1 MPMRRGAGVTRA
13 YFAYGSNMNPARVA
27 ARGLIFESAAGAR
40 LAGFALR
47 FDKQSRDHVGKGHAN
62 LVWDPAGV
70 VEGVL
75 YRFAHGDEIVKMDRY
90 ERAPINYS
98 REVVLVEADGRLTP
112 AWTYFANPAVIVPGL
127 LPERA
132 YLEHLLAG
140 AAYLSAPYLERLR
153 GWPCVDG
160 PCVDGPAG

>member
-1 MPMRRGAGVTRA
+1 MMRAGPRGAGATQA

-27 ARGLIFESAAGAR
+27 ARGLLVESVVGAR

-47 FDKQSRDHVGKGHAN
+47 FDKQSRDHVGRGHAN
-62 LVWDPAGV
+62 IVWDPAGV

-75 YRFAHGDEIVKMDRY
+75 YRLAHVDEIVKMDRF
-90 ERAPINYS
+90 ERTPVNYS
-98 REVVLVEADGRLTP
+98 RDVVLVETDHGPTP
-112 AWTYFANPAVIVPGL
+112 AWTYFANPAVLVPGL

-140 AAYLSAPYLERLR
+140 AAYLSTPYLARLR
-153 GWPCVDG
+153 VWPCVDE
-160 PCVDGPAG
+160 PAS